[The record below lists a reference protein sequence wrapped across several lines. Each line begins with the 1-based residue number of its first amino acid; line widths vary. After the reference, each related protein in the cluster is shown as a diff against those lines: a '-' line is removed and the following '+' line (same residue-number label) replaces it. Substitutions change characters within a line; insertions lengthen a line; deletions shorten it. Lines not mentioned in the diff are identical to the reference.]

1 MLVDEVLV
9 FVDGRAVRVPAGA
22 SAIAALVLAGQL
34 RTRRSV
40 GGEARFALCGMG
52 QCQECRVS
60 IDGQPNRLACQARCH
75 SGMSIRSGDGE
86 GA

>member
-1 MLVDEVLV
+1 MWADEVLV

-22 SAIAALVLAGQL
+22 SAVAALVLAGQL

-52 QCQECRVS
+52 QCQECRVT
-60 IDGQPNRLACQARCH
+60 IDGQEHRLACQVRCH
-75 SGMSIRSGDGE
+75 SGMSIRTGD
-86 GA
+86 AP